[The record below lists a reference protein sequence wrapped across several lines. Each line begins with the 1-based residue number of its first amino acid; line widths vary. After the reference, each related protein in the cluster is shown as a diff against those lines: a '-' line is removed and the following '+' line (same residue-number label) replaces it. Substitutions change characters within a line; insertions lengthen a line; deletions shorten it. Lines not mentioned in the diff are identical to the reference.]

1 VRALSLS
8 RLFVVLS
15 AIGHLPGCGAGSTLD
30 DVTPFAPPQRVL
42 LTQGS
47 RSNIPPAST
56 SNGAVF
62 IVVIRFQAPAFST
75 TSNTGTLEGMVDW
88 TFPSNPLAVAWGRG
102 DCTQNPSCD
111 LLAQNAQI
119 ATKPKSVTAVN
130 QPPGTYSFLVAN
142 LGTSNESISY
152 QIYLTQ

>member
-1 VRALSLS
+1 MRALSLS
-8 RLFVVLS
+8 RLFVVA
-15 AIGHLPGCGAGSTLD
+15 AIGHLPGCGA
-30 DVTPFAPPQRVL
+30 APTFDPLAFGTPQRRL

-47 RSNIPPAST
+47 QSNIPPAST

-62 IVVIRFQAPAFST
+62 AVVIRFQAPAIST
-75 TSNTGTLEGMVDW
+75 TSIDGTLEAIVDW
-88 TFPSNPLAVAWGRG
+88 TFPSNPMAVAWGRG

-111 LLAQNAQI
+111 LVAQNAQT